1 MFYSNFLHILQS
13 NIEKMELKSTYG
25 VQKDWSYRGENFY
38 YVPLTWRLHSINI
51 LKIRIANWKPKYNRC
66 NEALFYFDATTTEEA
81 TTILESFKDFNFKKI
96 EKYFENLYIKD
107 EVYIKNTGEVNLWLE
122 KNIPIL
128 KNKFGIV
135 K

>member
-1 MFYSNFLHILQS
+1 MN
-13 NIEKMELKSTYG
+13 KTY
-25 VQKDWSYRGENFY
+25 K
-38 YVPLTWRLHSINI
+38 
-51 LKIRIANWKPKYNRC
+51 
-66 NEALFYFDATTTEEA
+66 
-81 TTILESFKDFNFKKI
+81 SFKDFNFKKI